1 MADHLHSIPDGS
13 RRSGTLLED
22 IRLESDGYISSVR
35 RILRKEPLLAA
46 MLVAVLVGIVTGTL
60 ARGLHPSPQGIE
72 LLGLLGELMIRSL
85 KMLVLPLV
93 AGCMVASVCALGE
106 AGSGMGRTA
115 AWTLGLFFATTC
127 IAASLGV
134 ALGML
139 LHPGRNGDL
148 SEPGFLLDFTDT
160 GSTGMETALALDQV
174 TDLTSTVRHAAFE
187 VGDDPAKPKSP
198 LDAFLKLLRDLIPD
212 NIAAAA
218 TDMNI
223 LGIIFFSVFFGVA
236 LSLLGHE
243 EGCGQIIRGVEAF
256 NQVTAIIYVSP
267 LGIASLIASSIC
279 RTEDLARTVGAL
291 ATFIGVYLAGLALI
305 CLVLYPAVF
314 WLSTWQ
320 SPLPVYRAFA
330 QALVTVF
337 GTDSSIATLPVTLRC
352 ASEHGISEPVARF
365 VLPLGATINMNGTAF
380 FEALTVI
387 FIAQAHGVSLRIAQL
402 CVIGTCAVL
411 AAISAAAIPSAG
423 LVTMVMVMQAANL
436 EAYLA
441 DIGIIFALDWLLD
454 RCRSIPNVLGDCFTG
469 DADSLQLDA
478 DSSPLHD
485 ALIGS
490 GLVSPI

>member
-1 MADHLHSIPDGS
+1 MADHLHSIPDGG
-13 RRSGTLLED
+13 RRSGTLLDD
-22 IRLESDGYISSVR
+22 IRLQSDGVMSSIR
-35 RILRKEPLLAA
+35 RISLKEPLLVA
-46 MLVAVLVGIVTGTL
+46 MLVAVIVGIVTGTL
-60 ARGLHPSPQGIE
+60 ARSLRPSPRGIE

-134 ALGML
+134 VLAVLVQ
-139 LHPGRNGDL
+139 PGHNGDL
-148 SEPGFLLDFTDT
+148 SVPGAPMGLEKT
-160 GSTGMETALALDQV
+160 GATAIETAITLDQV
-174 TDLTSTVRHAAFE
+174 TDVTSTIRHAALSHDTRPSE
-187 VGDDPAKPKSP
+187 MGDDPAKPKSP

-243 EGCGQIIRGVEAF
+243 EGCGQIIRGIEAF
-256 NQVTAIIYVSP
+256 NQVIIKMVTAIIYISP

-314 WLSTWQ
+314 WLSTRQ

-352 ASEHGISEPVARF
+352 ASEHGISEPVGRF

-387 FIAQAHGVSLRIAQL
+387 FIAQAHGVSLSIAQL
-402 CVIGTCAVL
+402 VVIGTCAVL

-423 LVTMVMVMQAANL
+423 LVTMVMVMQVNL
-436 EAYLA
+436 YSEHCASMPSVMCAIMWFQQAGNVSCVLSGRCLPTAQCISAY
-441 DIGIIFALDWLLD
+441 IVNAL
-454 RCRSIPNVLGDCFTG
+454 N
-469 DADSLQLDA
+469 
-478 DSSPLHD
+478 
-485 ALIGS
+485 
-490 GLVSPI
+490 